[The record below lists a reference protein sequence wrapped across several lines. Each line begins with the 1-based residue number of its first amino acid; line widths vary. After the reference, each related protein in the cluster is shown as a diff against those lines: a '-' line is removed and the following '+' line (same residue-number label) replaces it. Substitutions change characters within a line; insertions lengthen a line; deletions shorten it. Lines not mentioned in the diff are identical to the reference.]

1 MDQHYTLKD
10 LINLDTQSYRKFQDQ
25 LAIARWTD
33 NYGFPAEM
41 QKWFKEG
48 ISKHRGDDWENELIQ
63 LCPQL
68 LPKIN
73 KNHDAIL
80 HDSISQSLRG
90 HLVEIKFFTVMTPDP
105 KKKITQRGY
114 ALTWAERATNIP
126 LVDGKVIPS
135 KKGTWQQVKPE
146 FAHYGLF
153 SALYGN
159 GAVHYWVPYHLL
171 SRSPGKDNYEAGKIP
186 MGIQH
191 KGSLVEGQVDIK
203 PRFHELFFLDY
214 TIGTPFLT
222 DLSKYDLSKYENLVY

>member
-1 MDQHYTLKD
+1 MDQSYTLKD
-10 LINLDTQSYRKFQDQ
+10 LVRLDTQSYRKFQDQ
-25 LAIARWTD
+25 LAMSRWTD
-33 NYGFPAEM
+33 NHGFPPDM
-41 QKWFKEG
+41 QIWFKEG
-48 ISKHRGDDWENELIQ
+48 ISKHRGDDWENGLIQ
-63 LCPQL
+63 SCPQL

-73 KNHDAIL
+73 KNHDAVLNEI
-80 HDSISQSLRG
+80 ICQELRG
-90 HLVEIKFFTVMTPDP
+90 YLLEIKFFTVMLPDP
-105 KKKITQRGY
+105 KKKIIERGY

-126 LVDGKVIPS
+126 IVDGKVLPA

-171 SRSPGKDNYEAGKIP
+171 CRTPGKDNYEPGKIP

-191 KGSLVEGQVDIK
+191 KGSLVEGQVDIN

-214 TIGTPFLT
+214 TIGTPFIT